1 MGNTLV
7 KSQLNEVK
15 GFLNQSITTLGDYL
29 NETNISQLNPEHEE
43 ERSYFKLIFSHLRK
57 LVVYSEESLDAC
69 SVILQSDPFQK
80 SAAEK
85 TLYRIFHQCIEEFF
99 SPKNDAWFEDSR
111 SAYTGKNSIK
121 FYKDVP
127 ENLHQLIKGLEGE
140 FQRIR
145 EELEFYETDY
155 RTKMIQSK

>member
-7 KSQLNEVK
+7 KSQLNDVK
-15 GFLNQSITTLGDYL
+15 AFLGKSISTLEDFL
-29 NETNISQLNPEHEE
+29 NETTISQLNLENDEDCT
-43 ERSYFKLIFSHLRK
+43 YNKLIFSNFRK
-57 LVVYSEESLDAC
+57 LVVYSEESLEAC
-69 SVILQSDPFQK
+69 SVILQSEPFQK
-80 SAAEK
+80 AAAEK
-85 TLYRIFHQCIEEFF
+85 TLYKIYHQCIEEFF

-111 SAYTGKNSIK
+111 SAYTGRNAIK
-121 FYKDVP
+121 FYRNVS
-127 ENLHQLIKGLEGE
+127 ENVVQLVKGLEGE